1 MVAVIELVMALFVV
15 YMIGVLVSS
24 FIEVY
29 GESSEW
35 EE

>member
-15 YMIGVLVSS
+15 YMIGVLASS

-29 GESSEW
+29 SESNEW
-35 EE
+35 DE